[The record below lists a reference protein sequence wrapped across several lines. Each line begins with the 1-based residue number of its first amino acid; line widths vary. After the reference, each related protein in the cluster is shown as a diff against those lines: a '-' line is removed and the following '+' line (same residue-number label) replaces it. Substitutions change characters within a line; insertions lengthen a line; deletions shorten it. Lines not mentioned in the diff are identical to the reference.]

1 MPEICNSGR
10 CMGPPLIASIAKNCY
25 LSNFYRWTNRPIVK
39 GKTSCTCIQGRYFS
53 PNADA
58 IPNVLKN
65 LSNSEICSLRPLTV
79 HCGQYTRLPN
89 DYRQKGGTF
98 RLTWSK
104 LSVLEQI
111 EKLDNQPS
119 QLRALAAY
127 NFLMNEG
134 ESSYKDFVG
143 QRQESLAVGRRFNV
157 YDYQQRRYVE
167 CCLWPNLYPTRE
179 WCETPLNGNNSCLS
193 TKVAFLVKVN
203 SSIADYGLNHKLLH
217 SHYDLWLFKTV
228 SGVITTG
235 RQQLCSPARSLETKP
250 FSPEYWK
257 WQHRYLLDAL
267 AQHGPPSLFLT
278 ISSYEWTF
286 PIPPWLSALR
296 ELTARGPTELAAF
309 ETFQITHVLE
319 QIIRGYL
326 CGSNDKKWTN
336 HLFNYNRIATYS
348 NVNTYFYR
356 FEFQNR
362 GTVHVHLL
370 VWLKDIAKIRLPLL
384 RGDIPWS
391 EPDLAFQVSSLQRS
405 DKGALAANENS
416 TDIIT
421 LTDSKILRLHHPTDA
436 FALNLRGYISSLIPS
451 LRCRM
456 DVQTSDGRSM
466 ILRYVTSYVS
476 KWQDAYANDALYSVH
491 VGPNQ
496 AAYKHLSCLKPLEPE
511 MWLTL
516 TSTKVSWM
524 NSRRKKF
531 TVPAI
536 KRLEQ
541 NSVYQKYLSRVI
553 RYSNLS
559 LLEWLRSVDETKTL
573 PRPYKDNCT
582 LVGVKTVS
590 PLKDFFPPTP
600 SASSP
605 TQFARPTLPQR
616 PPYSSKASQAL
627 CIC

>member
-1 MPEICNSGR
+1 M
-10 CMGPPLIASIAKNCY
+10 
-25 LSNFYRWTNRPIVK
+25 
-39 GKTSCTCIQGRYFS
+39 
-53 PNADA
+53 
-58 IPNVLKN
+58 
-65 LSNSEICSLRPLTV
+65 
-79 HCGQYTRLPN
+79 
-89 DYRQKGGTF
+89 
-98 RLTWSK
+98 
-104 LSVLEQI
+104 
-111 EKLDNQPS
+111 
-119 QLRALAAY
+119 
-127 NFLMNEG
+127 
-134 ESSYKDFVG
+134 
-143 QRQESLAVGRRFNV
+143 
-157 YDYQQRRYVE
+157 
-167 CCLWPNLYPTRE
+167 
-179 WCETPLNGNNSCLS
+179 
-193 TKVAFLVKVN
+193 KVN

-235 RQQLCSPARSLETKP
+235 RQRLCSPARSLETKP

-278 ISSYEWTF
+278 ISPYEWTF

-421 LTDSKILRLHHPTDA
+421 STDSKIFRLHHPTDA

-559 LLEWLRSVDETKTL
+559 LLEWLRSVDETKTP
-573 PRPYKDNCT
+573 PRPYKDSCT

-616 PPYSSKASQAL
+616 PPYSSNASQAL
-627 CIC
+627 CIW